1 MRNLMAGILLFCGAA
16 AYVARGAEVTTFY
29 VAATN
34 VVDGT
39 HFKTV
44 TAALDAVQKKSPG
57 TCVVRLASGVYRE
70 KIVVSTACRGLKIV
84 AEERGKAVIS
94 WDDYAAKSGPGG
106 AELGTFRSYTMCVDA
121 DDFEMDGVTVVN
133 TASDADVEAGGR
145 GVGQAVALHVS
156 GDRCLFRNCT
166 IKSYQDTLY
175 LTQEQFIDSSIRR
188 FVDSEGEAKDK
199 RRVSRQY
206 FERCRIEGACDFIFG
221 HSTALF
227 NDCDLYLRQR
237 GYVTAAATPKEQ
249 PFGFV
254 FVNCRITGKRG
265 EKPSMLGR
273 PWREF
278 AQTVFVDCEMDESI
292 APEGW
297 RTWRPGDG
305 RDRTAY
311 YADFGTTGKGAN
323 NAKRVSWS
331 HTDEADKES
340 YFSTR
345 GVNDILADMLK
356 GTDGWSLES
365 ELAAN

>member
-1 MRNLMAGILLFCGAA
+1 MKHLMAAMLLFSASVACSAA
-16 AYVARGAEVTTFY
+16 SREVTTFY

-34 VVDGT
+34 TVDGT

-44 TAALDAVQKKSPG
+44 TAALDAVQKKSPE
-57 TCVVRLASGVYRE
+57 TCVVRLADGVYRE

-94 WDDYAAKSGPGG
+94 WDDYAARPGPDG
-106 AELGTFRSYTMCVDA
+106 AELGTFRSYTMRVDA

-133 TASDADVEAGGR
+133 TASDANVAAGGR
-145 GVGQAVALHVS
+145 GVGQAVALHVL
-156 GDRCLFRNCT
+156 GDRCAFRNCT
-166 IKSYQDTLY
+166 IKSYQDTLF
-175 LTQEQFIDSSIRR
+175 LTQPNRPKEHISPDLPIST
-188 FVDSEGEAKDK
+188 AKTPFPAT
-199 RRVSRQY
+199 SRQY

-237 GYVTAAATPKEQ
+237 GYVTAAATPEGQ
-249 PFGFV
+249 PLGFI

-323 NAKRVSWS
+323 NSKRVSWS
-331 HTDEADKES
+331 HTDEADKHS

-345 GVNDILADMLK
+345 GVSDILADALK
-356 GTDGWSLES
+356 GNDGWMLE
-365 ELAAN
+365 

>member
-1 MRNLMAGILLFCGAA
+1 MACILLFCASASG
-16 AYVARGAEVTTFY
+16 VARGEEVMTFY
-29 VAATN
+29 VSATN
-34 VVDGT
+34 IVDGT
-39 HFKTV
+39 HFNTV
-44 TAALDAVQKKSPG
+44 TAALDAVRKNSSG
-57 TCVVRLASGVYRE
+57 TCVVRLADGVYRE
-70 KIVVSTACRGLKIV
+70 KVVVSTACRGLKIV

-94 WDDYAAKSGPGG
+94 WDDYAARPGPDG
-106 AELGTFRSYTMCVDA
+106 AELGTFRSYTMRIDA

-133 TASDADVEAGGR
+133 TASDSNVAAGGR
-145 GVGQAVALHVS
+145 GVGQAVALHVL
-156 GDRCLFRNCT
+156 GDRCTFRNCT
-166 IKSYQDTLY
+166 IRSYQDTLY
-175 LTQEQFIDSSIRR
+175 LTQKQFIDSSIRR
-188 FVDSEGEAKDK
+188 LIDSEGETKDK

-237 GYVTAAATPKEQ
+237 GYVTAAATPEGQ

-254 FVNCRITGKRG
+254 FVNCRITGNRG

-305 RDRTAY
+305 RDKTVY

-323 NAKRVSWS
+323 NSKRVSWS
-331 HTDEADKES
+331 HTDETDKES
-340 YFSTR
+340 YFSGR
-345 GVNDILADMLK
+345 EVNDILVDLLK
-356 GTDGWSLES
+356 GPDGWSPVR
-365 ELAAN
+365 